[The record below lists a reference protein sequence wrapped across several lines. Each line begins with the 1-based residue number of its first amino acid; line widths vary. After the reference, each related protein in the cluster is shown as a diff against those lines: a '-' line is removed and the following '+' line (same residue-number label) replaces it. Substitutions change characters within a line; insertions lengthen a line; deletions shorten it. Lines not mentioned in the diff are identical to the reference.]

1 MGITINHN
9 NVLPTGWDIKRLAS
23 VLKNMRDA
31 QQMFDKIQT
40 SSTRRKKQQFERL
53 VDEFIIT
60 LEFDENGYAE
70 CRCGRKYNNKQGIIK
85 EI

>member
-1 MGITINHN
+1 MGITINNN
-9 NVLPTGWDIKRLAS
+9 NVLPAGWDIKRLTS

-31 QQMFDKIQT
+31 QKMFDKIQT

-60 LEFDENGYAE
+60 LEFDDYAKE
-70 CRCGRKYNNKQGIIK
+70 KY
-85 EI
+85 

>member
-1 MGITINHN
+1 MVININ
-9 NVLPTGWDIKRLAS
+9 NNIVLPNRWDIKRLAA

-31 QQMFDKIQT
+31 QKMFDKIQT

-60 LEFDENGYAE
+60 LEFDENAK
-70 CRCGRKYNNKQGIIK
+70 KY
-85 EI
+85 

>member
-1 MGITINHN
+1 MGITINNN
-9 NVLPTGWDIKRLAS
+9 NVLPAGWDIKRLES

-31 QQMFDKIQT
+31 QKMFDKIQT

-60 LEFDENGYAE
+60 LKFDENAKK
-70 CRCGRKYNNKQGIIK
+70 KY
-85 EI
+85 

>member
-1 MGITINHN
+1 MGITINNN
-9 NVLPTGWDIKRLAS
+9 NVLPNGWDIKRLAS

-31 QQMFDKIQT
+31 QKMFDNIQT

-60 LEFDENGYAE
+60 LEFDENAK
-70 CRCGRKYNNKQGIIK
+70 KY
-85 EI
+85 

>member
-1 MGITINHN
+1 MGITINN
-9 NVLPTGWDIKRLAS
+9 DNVLPNGWGIKRLAS

-31 QQMFDKIQT
+31 QKMFDKIQT

-60 LEFDENGYAE
+60 LNNIENNE
-70 CRCGRKYNNKQGIIK
+70 KNSFLK
-85 EI
+85 

>member
-1 MGITINHN
+1 MYDMGITNNHN

-31 QQMFDKIQT
+31 QKMFDKIQT

-60 LEFDENGYAE
+60 LEFDENAK
-70 CRCGRKYNNKQGIIK
+70 KY
-85 EI
+85 

>member
-1 MGITINHN
+1 MYDMGITINNN
-9 NVLPTGWDIKRLAS
+9 NVLPNGWDIKRLAS

-31 QQMFDKIQT
+31 QKMFDKIQT

-60 LEFDENGYAE
+60 LEFDENAKK
-70 CRCGRKYNNKQGIIK
+70 KY
-85 EI
+85 

>member
-1 MGITINHN
+1 MGITINNN

-31 QQMFDKIQT
+31 QKMFDKIQT

-60 LEFDENGYAE
+60 LEFDENE
-70 CRCGRKYNNKQGIIK
+70 KKS
-85 EI
+85 

>member
-31 QQMFDKIQT
+31 QKMFDKIQT

-60 LEFDENGYAE
+60 LEFDENAN
-70 CRCGRKYNNKQGIIK
+70 KY
-85 EI
+85 

>member
-9 NVLPTGWDIKRLAS
+9 NVLPTGWDIKRLES

-31 QQMFDKIQT
+31 QKMFDKIQT

-60 LEFDENGYAE
+60 LEFDENAK
-70 CRCGRKYNNKQGIIK
+70 KY
-85 EI
+85 

>member
-1 MGITINHN
+1 MGITINNN
-9 NVLPTGWDIKRLAS
+9 NVLPNRWDIKRLAS

-31 QQMFDKIQT
+31 QKMFDKIQT

-60 LEFDENGYAE
+60 LEFDENAK
-70 CRCGRKYNNKQGIIK
+70 KY
-85 EI
+85 

>member
-1 MGITINHN
+1 MIEKLNN
-9 NVLPTGWDIKRLAS
+9 NVLPNGWDIKRLAS

-31 QQMFDKIQT
+31 QKMFDKIQT

-60 LEFDENGYAE
+60 LEFDENAK
-70 CRCGRKYNNKQGIIK
+70 KY
-85 EI
+85 

>member
-1 MGITINHN
+1 MGITINN

-31 QQMFDKIQT
+31 QKMFDKIQT
-40 SSTRRKKQQFERL
+40 SSTKRKKQQFERL

-60 LEFDENGYAE
+60 LEFEENA
-70 CRCGRKYNNKQGIIK
+70 KKS
-85 EI
+85 

>member
-1 MGITINHN
+1 MGITINNN
-9 NVLPTGWDIKRLAS
+9 NVLPQGWDIKRLVS

-31 QQMFDKIQT
+31 QKMFDKIQT

-60 LEFDENGYAE
+60 LESDENAK
-70 CRCGRKYNNKQGIIK
+70 KY
-85 EI
+85 

>member
-1 MGITINHN
+1 MGITIDNN
-9 NVLPTGWDIKRLAS
+9 NVLPNGWGIKRLAS

-31 QQMFDKIQT
+31 QKMFDKIQT

-60 LEFDENGYAE
+60 LEFDENAK
-70 CRCGRKYNNKQGIIK
+70 KY
-85 EI
+85 

>member
-1 MGITINHN
+1 MFDMGITINDN
-9 NVLPTGWDIKRLAS
+9 NVLPHGWDIKRLAS

-31 QQMFDKIQT
+31 QKMFNKIQT

-60 LEFDENGYAE
+60 LEFDENAK
-70 CRCGRKYNNKQGIIK
+70 KY
-85 EI
+85 

>member
-1 MGITINHN
+1 MIEKLNN

-31 QQMFDKIQT
+31 QKMFDKIQT

-60 LEFDENGYAE
+60 LEFAENAK
-70 CRCGRKYNNKQGIIK
+70 KY
-85 EI
+85 

>member
-1 MGITINHN
+1 MGIIVNHN

-31 QQMFDKIQT
+31 QKMFDKIQT

-60 LEFDENGYAE
+60 LEFDENAK
-70 CRCGRKYNNKQGIIK
+70 KY
-85 EI
+85 

>member
-1 MGITINHN
+1 MGITINNN

-31 QQMFDKIQT
+31 QKMFDKIQT
-40 SSTRRKKQQFERL
+40 SSTKRKKQQFERL

-60 LEFDENGYAE
+60 LEFEENAK
-70 CRCGRKYNNKQGIIK
+70 KY
-85 EI
+85 

>member
-9 NVLPTGWDIKRLAS
+9 NVLPTGWDIKRLVS

-31 QQMFDKIQT
+31 QKMFDKIQT

-60 LEFDENGYAE
+60 LEFDENAK
-70 CRCGRKYNNKQGIIK
+70 KY
-85 EI
+85 

>member
-1 MGITINHN
+1 MGITINN
-9 NVLPTGWDIKRLAS
+9 DNVLPNGWGIKRLAS

-31 QQMFDKIQT
+31 QKMFDKIQT

-60 LEFDENGYAE
+60 LEFDENAK
-70 CRCGRKYNNKQGIIK
+70 KY
-85 EI
+85 

>member
-31 QQMFDKIQT
+31 QKMFDKIQT
-40 SSTRRKKQQFERL
+40 SSTKRKKQQFERL

-60 LEFDENGYAE
+60 LEFKENAK
-70 CRCGRKYNNKQGIIK
+70 KY
-85 EI
+85 

>member
-31 QQMFDKIQT
+31 QKMFDKIQT

-60 LEFDENGYAE
+60 LEFDDYEKKK
-70 CRCGRKYNNKQGIIK
+70 C
-85 EI
+85 

>member
-1 MGITINHN
+1 MGITINNN
-9 NVLPTGWDIKRLAS
+9 NVLPPGWDIKRLAS

-31 QQMFDKIQT
+31 QKMFDKIQT

-60 LEFDENGYAE
+60 LEFDENAKK
-70 CRCGRKYNNKQGIIK
+70 C
-85 EI
+85 

>member
-1 MGITINHN
+1 MGITINNN
-9 NVLPTGWDIKRLAS
+9 NVLPNGWDIKRLAS

-31 QQMFDKIQT
+31 QKMFDKIQT

-60 LEFDENGYAE
+60 LEFDDHAKK
-70 CRCGRKYNNKQGIIK
+70 KY
-85 EI
+85 